1 MIQEFCDWLSR
12 TSLSIAFQEAVWFVP
27 TVQTIHIIAIAILLM
42 TLYLIGLKLLGFMP
56 RSQSLS
62 VSLRK
67 ASPWIW
73 IMLSILLLSGALLT
87 ITEPARELLN
97 WAFRLK
103 MIMVLILAL
112 VIAWVQGRVRLD
124 PDYWTRSPGR
134 RGFAKVLGAFVLIVG
149 AAIITA
155 GRWIAYV

>member
-1 MIQEFCDWLSR
+1 MQ
-12 TSLSIAFQEAVWFVP
+12 
-27 TVQTIHIIAIAILLM
+27 
-42 TLYLIGLKLLGFMP
+42 

-73 IMLSILLLSGALLT
+73 IMLTILLLSGALLT

-112 VIAWVQGRVRLD
+112 VVAWVQGRVRLD

-134 RGFAKVLGAFVLIVG
+134 RGLAKALGVFVLLVG